1 LWEKLKDNY
10 GFSVIRDQHYLNW
23 KYVDQPQLK
32 YKKYYVKDIDG
43 IIGVL
48 IFRLGQA
55 PELEVGVIA
64 EMFAVKNESWVYSE
78 MLDFADRTLR
88 SMGALMIRC
97 GSSIYELDTAL
108 ESAGYKLFEF
118 KIPVIYIDQGKLSVD
133 YDELR
138 KFPWLMSLG
147 DQDMDIPIL
156 NQQPSLGNIIGILK
170 GKILGQQLIG
180 SDR

>member
-1 LWEKLKDNY
+1 
-10 GFSVIRDQHYLNW
+10 
-23 KYVDQPQLK
+23 
-32 YKKYYVKDIDG
+32 
-43 IIGVL
+43 
-48 IFRLGQA
+48 
-55 PELEVGVIA
+55 
-64 EMFAVKNESWVYSE
+64 

-97 GSSIYELDTAL
+97 GSSISELDTAL

-118 KIPVIYIDQGKLSVD
+118 KTPVIHIDQGKLSVD

-170 GKILGQQLIG
+170 GKILGQQFIG
-180 SDR
+180 TDR